1 MYKILIKYNSVL
13 GREFYQMYQIQT
25 EGSPSELI
33 EYSTDDLDE
42 LKNTIKEL
50 DREYGYNNI
59 RVIADVT
66 YDIGVTIDEIK
77 TTTPSEDGQSKE
89 QLNIK

>member
-25 EGSPSELI
+25 EGTPSELI

-42 LKNTIKEL
+42 LKNIIKEL
-50 DREYGYNNI
+50 DREYGYKNI
-59 RVIADVT
+59 RVIKDVT
-66 YDIGVTIDEIK
+66 YNVGVTVDEIK
-77 TTTPSEDGQSKE
+77 VDAIEPNPSEP
-89 QLNIK
+89 

>member
-13 GREFYQMYQIQT
+13 GKEFYQMYQIQT

-42 LKNTIKEL
+42 LKNTIKAL

-66 YDIGVTIDEIK
+66 YDIGVTIDGIK
-77 TTTPSEDGQSKE
+77 TTTPSEDGQSE
-89 QLNIK
+89 E

>member
-25 EGSPSELI
+25 EGTPSELI
-33 EYSTDDLDE
+33 EYSTDDLCE

-50 DREYGYNNI
+50 DREYGYKNI
-59 RVIADVT
+59 RVIKDVT
-66 YDIGVTIDEIK
+66 YNIGITVDEIK
-77 TTTPSEDGQSKE
+77 TTTPFEDGYSE
-89 QLNIK
+89 E

>member
-33 EYSTDDLDE
+33 EYSTDDLGE

-50 DREYGYNNI
+50 DREYGYKNI
-59 RVIADVT
+59 RVIKDVT
-66 YDIGVTIDEIK
+66 YNIGITVDEIK
-77 TTTPSEDGQSKE
+77 TTTPFEDGYSE
-89 QLNIK
+89 E

>member
-33 EYSTDDLDE
+33 EYSTDDLGE

-50 DREYGYNNI
+50 DREYGYKNI
-59 RVIADVT
+59 RVIKDVT
-66 YDIGVTIDEIK
+66 YNVGVTVDEMKID
-77 TTTPSEDGQSKE
+77 TTDPSEP
-89 QLNIK
+89 

>member
-25 EGSPSELI
+25 ECSPSELI

-50 DREYGYNNI
+50 DREYGYKNI
-59 RVIADVT
+59 RVIKDVT
-66 YDIGVTIDEIK
+66 YNIGVTVDEIK
-77 TTTPSEDGQSKE
+77 VDATEPNPSEP
-89 QLNIK
+89 

>member
-25 EGSPSELI
+25 EGTPSELI

-50 DREYGYNNI
+50 DREYGYKNI
-59 RVIADVT
+59 RVIKDVT
-66 YDIGVTIDEIK
+66 YNIGITVDEIK
-77 TTTPSEDGQSKE
+77 TTTPFEDDRLK
-89 QLNIK
+89 K

>member
-1 MYKILIKYNSVL
+1 MYKILVKYNSVL

-33 EYSTDDLDE
+33 EYSTDDLGE

-50 DREYGYNNI
+50 DREYGYKNI
-59 RVIADVT
+59 RVIKDVT
-66 YDIGVTIDEIK
+66 YNIGITVDEIK
-77 TTTPSEDGQSKE
+77 TTTPFEDDRLK
-89 QLNIK
+89 K

>member
-33 EYSTDDLDE
+33 EYSTDDLGE
-42 LKNTIKEL
+42 LKK
-50 DREYGYNNI
+50 NN
-59 RVIADVT
+59 
-66 YDIGVTIDEIK
+66 
-77 TTTPSEDGQSKE
+77 
-89 QLNIK
+89 

>member
-33 EYSTDDLDE
+33 EYSTDDLGE

-50 DREYGYNNI
+50 DREYGYKNI
-59 RVIADVT
+59 RVIKDVT
-66 YDIGVTIDEIK
+66 YNVGITVDEIK
-77 TTTPSEDGQSKE
+77 VDTTAPNPSEP
-89 QLNIK
+89 

>member
-25 EGSPSELI
+25 EGSLLELI

-50 DREYGYNNI
+50 DREYGYKNI
-59 RVIADVT
+59 RVIKDVT
-66 YDIGVTIDEIK
+66 YNVGVTVDEIK
-77 TTTPSEDGQSKE
+77 VDAIEPNPSEP
-89 QLNIK
+89 

>member
-25 EGSPSELI
+25 EGSPSELV

-42 LKNTIKEL
+42 LKDTIKEL
-50 DREYGYNNI
+50 DQEYGYNNI
-59 RVIADVT
+59 RVIKDVT
-66 YDIGVTIDEIK
+66 YDINVSIF
-77 TTTPSEDGQSKE
+77 
-89 QLNIK
+89 

>member
-50 DREYGYNNI
+50 DREYGYKNI
-59 RVIADVT
+59 RVIKDVT
-66 YDIGVTIDEIK
+66 YNVGVTVDEI
-77 TTTPSEDGQSKE
+77 TDPSEP
-89 QLNIK
+89 

>member
-33 EYSTDDLDE
+33 EYSTDDLGE

-50 DREYGYNNI
+50 DREYGYKNI
-59 RVIADVT
+59 RVIKDVT
-66 YDIGVTIDEIK
+66 YNVGITVDEIK
-77 TTTPSEDGQSKE
+77 TTTPFEDDCLK
-89 QLNIK
+89 K

>member
-33 EYSTDDLDE
+33 EYSTDDLGE

-50 DREYGYNNI
+50 DREYGYKNI
-59 RVIADVT
+59 RVIKDVT
-66 YDIGVTIDEIK
+66 YNVGITVDEIK
-77 TTTPSEDGQSKE
+77 TTTPSEGGYSE
-89 QLNIK
+89 E

>member
-33 EYSTDDLDE
+33 EYSTDDLGE

-50 DREYGYNNI
+50 DREYGYKNI
-59 RVIADVT
+59 RVIKDVT
-66 YDIGVTIDEIK
+66 YNIGVTVDEIK
-77 TTTPSEDGQSKE
+77 TTTPSEDGYSE
-89 QLNIK
+89 E

>member
-13 GREFYQMYQIQT
+13 GKEFYQMYQIQT

-66 YDIGVTIDEIK
+66 YDIGVSIDEIK
-77 TTTPSEDGQSKE
+77 TTTPSEDGQSE
-89 QLNIK
+89 E

>member
-33 EYSTDDLDE
+33 EYSTDDLGE

-50 DREYGYNNI
+50 DREYGYKNI
-59 RVIADVT
+59 RVIKDVT
-66 YDIGVTIDEIK
+66 YNVGIIVDEIK
-77 TTTPSEDGQSKE
+77 VDTTDPSEP
-89 QLNIK
+89 

>member
-33 EYSTDDLDE
+33 EYSTDDLGE

-50 DREYGYNNI
+50 DREYGYKNI
-59 RVIADVT
+59 RVIKDVT
-66 YDIGVTIDEIK
+66 YNIGITVDEIK
-77 TTTPSEDGQSKE
+77 ATTPFEDDRLK
-89 QLNIK
+89 K

>member
-13 GREFYQMYQIQT
+13 GREFYQMHQIQT

-50 DREYGYNNI
+50 DREYGYKNI
-59 RVIADVT
+59 RVIKDVT
-66 YDIGVTIDEIK
+66 YNVGVTVDEIK
-77 TTTPSEDGQSKE
+77 VDTTDPFEP
-89 QLNIK
+89 

>member
-50 DREYGYNNI
+50 DREYGYKNI
-59 RVIADVT
+59 CVIKDVT
-66 YDIGVTIDEIK
+66 YNVGVTVNEIK
-77 TTTPSEDGQSKE
+77 TTTPSEDGYSE
-89 QLNIK
+89 E

>member
-33 EYSTDDLDE
+33 EYSTDDLGE
-42 LKNTIKEL
+42 LKKTIKEL
-50 DREYGYNNI
+50 DRDYGYKNI
-59 RVIADVT
+59 RVITDVT
-66 YDIGVTIDEIK
+66 YNVEITVDEIK
-77 TTTPSEDGQSKE
+77 TTTPFEDGYSE
-89 QLNIK
+89 E

>member
-25 EGSPSELI
+25 EGTPSELI

-50 DREYGYNNI
+50 DREYGYKNI
-59 RVIADVT
+59 RVIKDVT
-66 YDIGVTIDEIK
+66 YNVGVTVDEIK
-77 TTTPSEDGQSKE
+77 VDTTDPSEP
-89 QLNIK
+89 

>member
-25 EGSPSELI
+25 EGTPSELI

-50 DREYGYNNI
+50 DREYGYKNI
-59 RVIADVT
+59 RVIKDVT
-66 YDIGVTIDEIK
+66 YNVGVTVDEIK
-77 TTTPSEDGQSKE
+77 VDTTNPSEP
-89 QLNIK
+89 

>member
-33 EYSTDDLDE
+33 EYSTDDLGE

-50 DREYGYNNI
+50 NREYGYKNI
-59 RVIADVT
+59 RVIKDVT
-66 YDIGVTIDEIK
+66 YNVGITVDEIK
-77 TTTPSEDGQSKE
+77 VDTTDPSEP
-89 QLNIK
+89 

>member
-25 EGSPSELI
+25 ESSPSELI
-33 EYSTDDLDE
+33 EYSTDDLGE

-50 DREYGYNNI
+50 DREYGYKNI
-59 RVIADVT
+59 RVIKDVT
-66 YDIGVTIDEIK
+66 YNVGITVDEIK
-77 TTTPSEDGQSKE
+77 TATPSEDDRLK
-89 QLNIK
+89 K